1 MPPGPGKPNVRA
13 KDKEQLQDKIRQA
26 KLELD
31 AAKRIGDELKID
43 LAEAALNNLLDRYS
57 CNT

>member
-1 MPPGPGKPNVRA
+1 MLPALERPSVPKQNKA
-13 KDKEQLQDKIRQA
+13 DLQRQIQQA